1 MASPAVSMNFDLTIF
16 ATISMDV
23 NMAYAG
29 GVSTITLL
37 PVIDVAACCSPL
49 TREPISVE
57 QAVDLA
63 RSLKALADPTRLRLV
78 SIVAA
83 ADGGEVC
90 ACDLTGPTGLGQP
103 TVSHHLK
110 ILTEAGFFKRTQR
123 GTWAYFSLV
132 PGALDSVGNLLLT
145 A

>member
-1 MASPAVSMNFDLTIF
+1 
-16 ATISMDV
+16 
-23 NMAYAG
+23 MAYAG

-49 TREPISVE
+49 TREPMGAE
-57 QAVDLA
+57 HAVDLA

-90 ACDLTGPTGLGQP
+90 ACDLTAPTGLGQP

-110 ILTEAGFFKRTQR
+110 ILTEAGFFNRTQR

-145 A
+145 T

>member
-1 MASPAVSMNFDLTIF
+1 MNFDLMIVI
-16 ATISMDV
+16 TISMDV

-49 TREPISVE
+49 TREPMGAE
-57 QAVDLA
+57 HAVDLA

-90 ACDLTGPTGLGQP
+90 ACDLTAPTGLGQP

-110 ILTEAGFFKRTQR
+110 ILTEAGFFNRTQR

-145 A
+145 T

>member
-1 MASPAVSMNFDLTIF
+1 MNFDLKILT
-16 ATISMDV
+16 TISMDV

-49 TREPISVE
+49 TLEPISAE

-90 ACDLTGPTGLGQP
+90 ACDLTAPTGLGQP

-110 ILTEAGFFKRTQR
+110 ILTEAGFFNRSQR

-132 PGALDSVGNLLLT
+132 PGALDSVANLLLT

>member
-1 MASPAVSMNFDLTIF
+1 MILI
-16 ATISMDV
+16 TISMDV
-23 NMAYAG
+23 NMPYAC

-49 TREPISVE
+49 TREPIGAE

-90 ACDLTGPTGLGQP
+90 ACDLTAPTGLGQP

-110 ILTEAGFFKRTQR
+110 ILTEAGFLNRTQR

-132 PGALDSVGNLLLT
+132 PGALDSVGNLLLS